1 MALTF
6 LLKVFHLKLVG
17 TPCSS
22 QKLKKMRL
30 FVLIFKQSEVDQD
43 SHYQNYEVQTAAVV
57 GDNAVVVVGPAA
69 YNDLKELEDGLRLS
83 RRFHHISTQVS
94 LVVCHNSLA
103 NNDSHASKSPQM
115 APASALMALP
125 LLFPPFLA

>member
-1 MALTF
+1 
-6 LLKVFHLKLVG
+6 
-17 TPCSS
+17 
-22 QKLKKMRL
+22 MRL

-69 YNDLKELEDGLRLS
+69 YSDLKELEDGLRLS

-125 LLFPPFLA
+125 LLFLPFLA